1 MKKIAHTEGVRN
13 ATKKFITTFTITSVL
28 FAAFAMASPSAK
40 FAATYS
46 YGPSLGSVAVI
57 DGDGSAVDAMDF
69 DLNAGFTLATIKVPQ
84 DKELLVGVSANIGL
98 VTDTSIK
105 GKNGGAARSIA
116 GAGAAVVVFAVPVAG
131 SHGTAAL
138 AEPGP
143 VVLSAR
149 VQVLDAALGGV
160 IESCTDLNG
169 DGTIDVKT
177 ECIVS
182 DEEIGLI
189 LSTLAAHHFNFV
201 LPNMDQGEYNLVA
214 FFVTGALAAVDID
227 EISVSDGGSV
237 TASAYAAAFIGKT
250 MVTVQQVRAIK
261 GGVIEADIVE
271 L

>member
-13 ATKKFITTFTITSVL
+13 AMKKCITTFTITSVL

-57 DGDGSAVDAMDF
+57 TDSDEDAIDF
-69 DLNAGFTLATIKVPQ
+69 DLSAGFTLATIKVPQ

-131 SHGTAAL
+131 SHGSAAL

-160 IESCTDLNG
+160 IESCTDADGN
-169 DGTIDVKT
+169 GTIDVKT
-177 ECIVS
+177 ECMVS

-189 LSTLAAHHFNFV
+189 LGTLAAHHFNFV

-214 FFVTGALAAVDID
+214 FFVTGALAEVDIV
-227 EISVSDGGSV
+227 SVSEYASV
-237 TASAYAAAFIGKT
+237 TASAFASAFIGKT

-271 L
+271 LEL